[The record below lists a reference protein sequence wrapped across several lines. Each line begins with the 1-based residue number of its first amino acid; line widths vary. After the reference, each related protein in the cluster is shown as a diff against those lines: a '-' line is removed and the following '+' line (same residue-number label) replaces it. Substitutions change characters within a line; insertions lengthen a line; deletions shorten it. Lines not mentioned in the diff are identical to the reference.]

1 MTSNRKKHSTIFFI
15 SYTALFIAIIVIM
28 TFTPIGYIKLPGLEL
43 TLMCIPVAVGAIL
56 LGPIEG
62 LILGLSFG
70 LSSFIQCFTGSAF
83 GAALLSINPFLC
95 AVTCILPRTIMGLLT
110 GLIFKGLKKLTSFI
124 KVDDGRN
131 IHVVRTFHILIH
143 AVANIS
149 AALLNTLLFMGTLCL
164 CFYNTDYIQEMVSSL
179 GANNVFMFCVLFVG
193 IQGLIEACI
202 NLSVGTI
209 ITSSLERLVYK
220 TLTVTSFSKKKIVQA
235 SPIKEK
241 EEDLKSQKDPKTLLN
256 NTENN

>member
-1 MTSNRKKHSTIFFI
+1 MTSNRKKHSTVFFI

-70 LSSFIQCFTGSAF
+70 LSSFIQCFTGSPF

-110 GLIFKGLKKLTSFI
+110 GLIFKGLKKVSKRFMNNEE
-124 KVDDGRN
+124 RS
-131 IHVVRTFHILIH
+131 IHVKRIINILIH
-143 AVANIS
+143 AASNIS

-164 CFYNTDYIQEMVSSL
+164 CFYNTDYIQGMVSSL

-220 TLTVTSFSKKKIVQA
+220 TLGLISFSKKKIVQA
-235 SPIKEK
+235 SPISEK
-241 EEDLKSQKDPKTLLN
+241 EEDLKSQKDPKILLN